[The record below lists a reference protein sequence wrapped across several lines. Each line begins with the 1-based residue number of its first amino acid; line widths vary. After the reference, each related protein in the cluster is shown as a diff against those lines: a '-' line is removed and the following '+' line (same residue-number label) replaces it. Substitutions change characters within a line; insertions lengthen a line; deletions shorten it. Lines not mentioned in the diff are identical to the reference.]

1 MNWLKTKPMSYLWF
15 IKYRHIVCQELIIS
29 RKYLFAVE
37 FLDTRNVS
45 IFRIFKSLFEVF
57 FIVNW
62 KYLGQQSCSVLLS
75 NCKKTNTSVYRM
87 PNIFVLEIKIRT
99 NVSTCISLLILLVK
113 LLVTNRKCS
122 HAIND
127 LFMYQAK

>member
-1 MNWLKTKPMSYLWF
+1 MFLSLEYLNRF
-15 IKYRHIVCQELIIS
+15 LIAELFSVIVKLQ
-29 RKYLFAVE
+29 
-37 FLDTRNVS
+37 
-45 IFRIFKSLFEVF
+45 
-57 FIVNW
+57 
-62 KYLGQQSCSVLLS
+62 
-75 NCKKTNTSVYRM
+75 KTNTSVYRM

-99 NVSTCISLLILLVK
+99 NVSTCISLLRLLVK

>member
-1 MNWLKTKPMSYLWF
+1 MFLSLEYLNRF
-15 IKYRHIVCQELIIS
+15 LIAELFSVIVKLQ
-29 RKYLFAVE
+29 
-37 FLDTRNVS
+37 
-45 IFRIFKSLFEVF
+45 
-57 FIVNW
+57 
-62 KYLGQQSCSVLLS
+62 
-75 NCKKTNTSVYRM
+75 KTNTSVYRM